1 MQWCIGRVTVGNLG
15 DTMAMHT
22 LISGVDKYDNST
34 YRAKSKLSDFLDQI
48 ENTLTAVAERMMEQ
62 ITRDY
67 MNCIV
72 TPLVERSTSRQLR
85 FKKEVAEATYA
96 AERDL
101 ELADLLDEAQFGK
114 GGREEEGE
122 YYDDDG
128 PDYRGDYNQES
139 QSVLDYGNVQPL
151 KRVLES
157 IKEEEGEDEE
167 EEGEISTKQ

>member
-1 MQWCIGRVTVGNLG
+1 MYMHLFTKS
-15 DTMAMHT
+15 DT
-22 LISGVDKYDNST
+22 YDICANKV
-34 YRAKSKLSDFLDQI
+34 KSDLSDFLDQI
-48 ENTLTAVAERMMEQ
+48 ENTLNAVAQRMMEQ
-62 ITRDY
+62 VSRDY

-72 TPLVERSTSRQLR
+72 TPLVEQFTSRQLR

-101 ELADLLDEAQFGK
+101 ELEDLLDEAQFGK

-128 PDYRGDYNQES
+128 ADYRGYYNQGS
-139 QSVLDYGNVQPL
+139 QSVLDYGDVQPL

-167 EEGEISTKQ
+167 EE